1 MNIDTNKILPEDKNE
16 RYIEVKKQINSLI
29 EGESNLFANLS
40 NITSLLK
47 HSFDYFLWV
56 GFYLYDVNKNE
67 LVLNTFQGKV
77 ACTRIPMNKGV
88 CGTSAYIKETI
99 IVPNVD
105 KFPGHIVCDSN
116 AKSEIVIPIYENNT
130 IYGVLDID
138 SGELNK
144 FDEIDKIHLE
154 DIISKIIYLFK

>member
-16 RYIEVKKQINSLI
+16 RYVEVKKQLISLI
-29 EGESNLFANLS
+29 EDESNLFANLS

-47 HSFDYFLWV
+47 YSFDYFLWV
-56 GFYLYDVNKNE
+56 GFYLYDVNKNG
-67 LVLNTFQGKV
+67 LVLCTFQGKV

-88 CGTSAYIKETI
+88 CGTSAYNKESI
-99 IVPNVD
+99 IVPDVD
-105 KFPGHIVCDSN
+105 KFPGHIVCDSS
-116 AKSEIVIPIYENNT
+116 AKSEIVIPIFDNNT
-130 IYGVLDID
+130 LYGVLDID